1 MEGVD
6 IQRLQAW
13 MDDIGL
19 GEGPIDAPQLLT
31 GGTQNMLVRFQR
43 AGRDYV
49 MRRPPLL
56 PRPAS
61 NETMKREARVL
72 QALTATDVPHPGF
85 IAVCPDEEVLGAAF
99 YLMEPV
105 TGFNPVNG
113 LPDVYREQSKLRRRM
128 GFAMID
134 AIAKLA
140 AVDHLAAGLDG
151 FGRPDNYLERQVER
165 WRSQLASYDAVPGW
179 SGSDAIP
186 GVDKVADWLD
196 AHLPPAVSPGII
208 HGDFHFANVMFRPD
222 DGEVAAIVDWELSTI
237 GDPLIDLGW
246 MLATWPDTDTPDPAH
261 IAVEPWQGFARHT
274 ELINRYAAQS
284 SRDLSHLDWYIIL
297 ACYKLGIILEGTHAR
312 ACAGKA
318 PREIGDQLHRRTIS
332 LFERALERIS

>member
-6 IQRLQAW
+6 LQRLQGW
-13 MDDIGL
+13 MDDVGL
-19 GEGPIDAPQLLT
+19 GEGPIVAPQQLS

-49 MRRPPLL
+49 LRRPPLSL
-56 PRPAS
+56 RPTS

-72 QALTATDVPHPGF
+72 QALTGTGVPHPGF
-85 IAVCPDEEVLGAAF
+85 IAACADESILGAAF

-113 LPDVYREQSKLRRRM
+113 LPDVYLEQSALRHRM
-128 GFAMID
+128 GLAMVD
-134 AIAKLA
+134 AIAELA
-140 AVDHLAAGLDG
+140 SVDYVAVGLDG
-151 FGRPDNYLERQVER
+151 FGRPDKYLERQVER
-165 WRSQLASYDAVPGW
+165 WRSQFAGYEDFPGW
-179 SGSDAIP
+179 NGAESIP
-186 GVDKVADWLD
+186 GVDKVARWLTD
-196 AHLPPAVSPGII
+196 HLPSTFVPGIM
-208 HGDFHFANVMFRPD
+208 HGDYHFANVMFRPD

-237 GDPLIDLGW
+237 GDPLVDLGW
-246 MLATWPDTDTPDPAH
+246 MLATWPDSDTLGPAD
-261 IAVEPWQGFARHT
+261 IAVEPWQGFARHA
-274 ELINRYAAQS
+274 ELIDRYAARS
-284 SRDLSHLDWYIIL
+284 SRDLSHLDWYVVL

-318 PREIGDQLHRRTIS
+318 PRAIGDELHRRTIS